1 MPQLIVS
8 ALGPDRPGI
17 VGELTSHLHEA
28 GANLLDTRMVN
39 LRGEFAMM
47 VLLEVSPAAAGKL
60 TAELPQFGKRIGLTL
75 TVAEQGAGDAAAY
88 ATQGLPYRLKT
99 YSLDQPGIVA
109 RLTSVLRGYCV
120 NIEELTARQE
130 SAAFA
135 GNPLFLTEMQLTVPA
150 DVSLRELRADIEKVC
165 SQINCDWDLDPAER

>member
-39 LRGEFAMM
+39 LRGEFAIM
-47 VLLEVSPAAAGKL
+47 VLLEVPRGAVETL
-60 TAELPQFGKRIGLTL
+60 TRDLPQFGKRIGLTL
-75 TVAEQGAGDAAAY
+75 TAVEQGTGDATPH
-88 ATQGLPYRLKT
+88 ATHGLPYRLKT

-109 RLTSVLRGYCV
+109 RLTGVLRGYRV

-165 SQINCDWDLDPAER
+165 SQINCDWDLDPAEG

>member
-47 VLLEVSPAAAGKL
+47 LLLEAPVDVARSLA
-60 TAELPQFGKRIGLTL
+60 AELPPFGQRIGLTL
-75 TVAEQGAGDAAAY
+75 TVAEQGTGDAAPRVAN
-88 ATQGLPYRLKT
+88 GLPYRLKT
-99 YSLDQPGIVA
+99 YSLDQPGIIA
-109 RLTSVLRGYCV
+109 RLTGVLRGYRV

-135 GNPLFLTEMQLTVPA
+135 GNPLFLTEMKLTVPPE
-150 DVSLRELRADIEKVC
+150 VSLRELRADIEKVC
-165 SQINCDWDLDPAER
+165 SQINCDWDLDPAEK